1 MATRDH
7 LDLLIKLLKLTA
19 SPHDAEALA
28 AARKANA
35 ILTLA
40 EWQWESLLRGKVTII
55 GDPFGS
61 VVAPQAQGAGFVPPT
76 GRSPSPSPFAPPQ
89 PPRAKAPRPAR
100 AKRTTLADLGL
111 A

>member
-19 SPHDAEALA
+19 SPQDNEALA

-40 EWQWESLLRGKVTII
+40 EWDWERLLRGKVTII

-61 VVAPQAQGAGFVPPT
+61 VVAPPAQQPAPNDW
-76 GRSPSPSPFAPPQ
+76 RPPQ
-89 PPRAKAPRPAR
+89 GNGAAAYQQQAPRPAR
-100 AKRTTLADLGL
+100 APRQRRTTLADLGL
-111 A
+111 T